1 MIGSMVSE
9 EMVSEKEIMTDKEFI
24 DKYGQKLNNEQIEAV
39 RAVEGFVLLLAV
51 PGSGKTTVL
60 INRLGYMLYVKEY
73 DLKIY
78 SLLPIPL
85 PQQRIWQDDLNLY
98 LEELP
103 LIYLN
108 LGQLM
113 ESATR

>member
-24 DKYGQKLNNEQIEAV
+24 DKYGQKLNNEQIAAV

-60 INRLGYMLYVKEY
+60 INRLGYMLYVKGIRPENILTLTY
-73 DLKIY
+73 TVAATKDMARRFE
-78 SLLPIPL
+78 SVFGRASSNLLEFRTI
-85 PQQRIWQDDLNLY
+85 N
-98 LEELP
+98 
-103 LIYLN
+103 
-108 LGQLM
+108 
-113 ESATR
+113 